1 MKTIKLQCKVDE
13 SFLTGIARLQALL
26 GFEQGEDITVTAEQ
40 GNKLGVRKTGNQAV
54 IYYTQKHHF
63 FRELGVLVEQLKKGE
78 TDFSVIEDGHFET
91 VATMIDTSRCAVP
104 TVQAFERLA
113 DRLVLMGYNMIMVYI
128 EDLIKLENRP
138 YFGYMRGRY
147 TPEELKKIDDY
158 CFDYGI
164 EVVPCLE
171 CYGHME
177 KYLFWWEANEIKD
190 TSSVLLARSDATFQF
205 LDELISTA
213 SSCVRSKKIHIGMD
227 EAWDMGRGKFLTQH
241 GYVSPFE
248 IFGEYME
255 SLIKIVNKY
264 ELQPY
269 MWSDMYFRFCDT
281 SGYQLYYGKDFVIPK
296 EVADKIPENMELVFW
311 HYGEAPKCDD
321 YMLKKHKELNRKV
334 MYAGGF
340 WDWVGHFPEHD
351 YAMESC
357 RFSLQACRNNGIKD
371 AMGTVW
377 RNDNAECDLF
387 ASLFDLS
394 FFAENCY
401 DIDPDK
407 EKLRARFETTI
418 GADYDLFYAMQL
430 YHNSKN
436 EGDEYPNFSNRFL
449 GKPLFWQDIM
459 EGLYD
464 THLFKKPMSGHYE
477 KCAKAFENYRQDD
490 WSYLYDFAYKVFDYL
505 AVKTKIAENLVPAY
519 KENNREQLAQIARV
533 LLPKLK
539 EKTVKVHEAHKRN
552 WFQSY
557 KAFGWSNM
565 DIRYAGV
572 VARCETAQKLLE
584 DYLSGKTEQIE
595 SLEEERLYKGLNG
608 FVHYSSIS
616 SPNLKT

>member
-1 MKTIKLQCKVDE
+1 MKAIKLQFKVDE
-13 SFLTGIARLQALL
+13 TFLTGITRLQAVL
-26 GFEQGEDITVTAEQ
+26 GFEQGEGVLVTAEQ
-40 GNKLGVRKTGNQAV
+40 GSKIGVSKTGNEAV

-63 FRELGVLVEQLKKGE
+63 FRELGVLIEKLKKGE
-78 TDFSVIEDGHFET
+78 DEFSLVEDGQFET

-113 DRLVLMGYNMIMVYI
+113 DRLALMGYNMLMVYI
-128 EDLIKLENRP
+128 EDLIKLESRP

-147 TPEELKKIDDY
+147 TTEELRKIDDY

-177 KYLFWWEANEIKD
+177 KYLFWWEADSIKD
-190 TSSVLLARSDATFQF
+190 TASVLLARSEETFKF
-205 LDELISTA
+205 LDELIATA
-213 SSCVRSKKIHIGMD
+213 SGSVRSKKIHIGMD
-227 EAWDMGRGKFLTQH
+227 EAWDMGRGKFLTKH
-241 GYVSPFE
+241 GYVPPSE

-255 SLIKIVNKY
+255 RLIQIVNKY

-311 HYGEAPKCDD
+311 HYGEAPRCDD
-321 YMLKKHKELNRKV
+321 YMLKKHKELNRRI

-357 RFSLQACRNNGIKD
+357 RYSLQACRDNDVKD

-401 DIDPDK
+401 AINPDT
-407 EKLRARFETTI
+407 EKLRARFEATV
-418 GADYDLFYAMQL
+418 GGDYDAFYAMQL
-430 YHNSKN
+430 YHNTID
-436 EGDEYPNFSNRFL
+436 EGDVYASFSNRFL

-464 THLFKKPMSGHYE
+464 THLFKKSMSGHYE
-477 KCAKAFENYRQDD
+477 KCAKLFETYRQDD
-490 WSYLYDFAYKVFDYL
+490 WSHLYDFAYKVFDYL

-519 KENNREQLAQIARV
+519 KENDREKLAEIARV
-533 LLPKLK
+533 LLPALK
-539 EKTVKVHEAHKRN
+539 EKTLAVHQAHKRN
-552 WFQSY
+552 WFKSY
-557 KAFGWSNM
+557 KSFGWSNL
-565 DIRYAGV
+565 DVRYAGV
-572 VARCETAQKLLE
+572 AARCETAQFMLE
-584 DYLSGKTEQIE
+584 EYLSGKVDIIE
-595 SLEEERLYKGLNG
+595 DLEEERLYKGLNG

>member
-1 MKTIKLQCKVDE
+1 MNKIQLQFKVD
-13 SFLTGIARLQALL
+13 SSLLTGVTRLESVL
-26 GFEQGEDITVTAEQ
+26 GFEQGGGITVSAVQ
-40 GNKLGVRKTGNQAV
+40 GEKLGVSKTGDEAV
-54 IYYTQKHHF
+54 IYYTQKHQF
-63 FRELGVLVEQLKKGE
+63 FRELGVLVEHLKKGE
-78 TDFSVIEDGHFET
+78 NEFSIVEDGFFET
-91 VATMIDTSRCAVP
+91 VATMVDTSRCAVP
-104 TVQAFERLA
+104 TVKTFQRLA
-113 DRLVLMGYNMIMVYI
+113 DRLALMGYNMIMVYI
-128 EDLIKLENRP
+128 EDLIKLENRK

-147 TPEELKKIDDY
+147 TTEELRAIDDY
-158 CFDYGI
+158 CYDYGI

-177 KYLFWWEANEIKD
+177 KYLFWWEADAIKD
-190 TSSVLLARSDATFQF
+190 TSSVLLARSEETFEF

-213 SSCVRSKKIHIGMD
+213 SSSVRSKKIHIGMD
-227 EAWDMGRGKFLTQH
+227 EAWDMGRGKFLTKH

-248 IFGEYME
+248 IFNEYME
-255 SLIKIVNKY
+255 SLMQIVNKY
-264 ELQPY
+264 GLKPY

-281 SGYQLYYGKDFVIPK
+281 SGYQLYYGENFVVPK
-296 EVADKIPENMELVFW
+296 EVVDKIPENMELVFW
-311 HYGEAPKCDD
+311 HYGEAPRCDD
-321 YMLKKHKELNRKV
+321 YMLKKHIELGRGV
-334 MYAGGF
+334 MYAGGC

-351 YAMESC
+351 YTMESC
-357 RFSLQACRNNGIKD
+357 QFSLQACRNNGVKNVM
-371 AMGTVW
+371 ATLW

-394 FFAENCY
+394 YFAENCY
-401 DIDPDK
+401 GNNPSK
-407 EKLRARFETTI
+407 ETLSARFEGAI
-418 GADYDLFYAMQL
+418 GGDYDAFYGMQL

-436 EGDEYPNFSNRFL
+436 DGETYPNFSNRFL

-464 THLFKKPMSGHYE
+464 THLFDKPMSGHYA
-477 KCAKAFENYRQDD
+477 KCAKAFEKRRVDE

-505 AVKTKIAENLVPAY
+505 AVKTEIAEKLVPAY
-519 KENNREQLAQIARV
+519 KAKDTQTLAKIARV

-539 EKTVKVHEAHKRN
+539 EKTVAVHEAHKRN
-552 WFQSY
+552 WLQNY
-557 KAFGWSNM
+557 KAFGWSNL

-572 VARCETAQKLLE
+572 VARCDTAIMMIESYLNGETDVL
-584 DYLSGKTEQIE
+584 E